1 MTSHEVAVIVLLL
14 PMILLTSLAIRLMI
28 GSDHKDRI
36 ERSDRIPVKVREY
49 KGKKDR
55 Q

>member
-14 PMILLTSLAIRLMI
+14 PMILMTSLAIRLMI
-28 GSDHKDRI
+28 GSDQEDRI
-36 ERSDRIPVKVREY
+36 ERSDRIPVKVREH
-49 KGKKDR
+49 KRKKD

>member
-1 MTSHEVAVIVLLL
+1 MTEREVAVIVMLL
-14 PMILLTSLAIRLMI
+14 PMILMTILAIRIMI
-28 GSDHKDRI
+28 GSDQEDQI
-36 ERSDRIPVKVREY
+36 EKSDRIPVKVREH

>member
-14 PMILLTSLAIRLMI
+14 PMIVLTSLAIRLLI
-28 GSDHKDRI
+28 GSDHRI
-36 ERSDRIPVKVREY
+36 GSQRSDRIPVKVREQRR
-49 KGKKDR
+49 KKD

>member
-28 GSDHKDRI
+28 GSDREI
-36 ERSDRIPVKVREY
+36 GSQRSDRIPVKVREH
-49 KGKKDR
+49 KRKKD

>member
-1 MTSHEVAVIVLLL
+1 MTEREVAIIVMLL
-14 PMILLTSLAIRLMI
+14 PMIIMTSWAIRIMI
-28 GSDHKDRI
+28 GSDRKDQI
-36 ERSDRIPVKVREY
+36 ERSDQIPVKVREH